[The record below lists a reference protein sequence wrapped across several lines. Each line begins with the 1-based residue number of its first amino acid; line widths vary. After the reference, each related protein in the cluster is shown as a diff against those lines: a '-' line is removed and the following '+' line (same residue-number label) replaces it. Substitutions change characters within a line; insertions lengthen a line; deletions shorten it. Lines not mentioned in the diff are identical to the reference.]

1 MRRNYI
7 SPEFTYSDING
18 TYNMIELRS
27 FFGSKMVDVED
38 LISIKNN
45 NVVYYHN
52 ANGEQIDSVVESALD
67 PIVYSE
73 PLSKSNR
80 HTIQL
85 NKTQSASDKDR
96 FTKWIIEID
105 LKSLLFD
112 YIFAKLKEARTFE
125 GIYNNQTINNNV
137 NISINDYIEYNLW
150 SRYIFKSVELFVKY
164 TDLKSQ
170 NVRRYQIQYD
180 AGAED
185 PGLILQK
192 MESEITYDK
201 KKLSL
206 RFQQEKPSGEYTFS
220 YYYNIYFER
229 V

>member
-7 SPEFTYSDING
+7 SPEFTYTETNG

-38 LISIKNN
+38 VIGIKNS
-45 NVVYYHN
+45 NVIYYQN
-52 ANGEQIDSVVESALD
+52 ANGEQMDAVVESALD

-73 PLSKSNR
+73 PISKKDR
-80 HTIQL
+80 HVIQL
-85 NKTQSASDKDR
+85 NPTQSPSDKDK
-96 FTKWIIEID
+96 FTKWIIDID
-105 LKSLLFD
+105 LKSLLFE

-125 GIYNNQTINNNV
+125 GIPNNQTINNNV

-150 SRYIFKSVELFVKY
+150 SRYVFKSVELFVKY

-170 NVRRYQIQYD
+170 NIRRFQIQYD

-185 PGLILQK
+185 PGLVLQK

-201 KKLSL
+201 KKLTL
-206 RFQQEKPSGEYTFS
+206 RFQQEKPSSEFTFS
-220 YYYNIYFER
+220 YYYNVYFER
-229 V
+229 A